1 MLFDAVYSEDVAL
14 TVADS
19 SGLTVSSLLL
29 LPYVMR
35 FHGAE
40 TKMSYIY
47 GAGTLPRHRMK
58 GHMGR
63 LIRMALHEAAARG
76 AKVFLITSIAE
87 YLENEEVFASVLIPQ
102 CSEAFTPLLSVIPL
116 QALAYYTAIACGNDP
131 DKPRNLAKSVTVE

>member
-1 MLFDAVYSEDVAL
+1 MEGSLKLKEITYLPSEGYPAGEL
-14 TVADS
+14 K
-19 SGLTVSSLLL
+19 
-29 LPYVMR
+29 
-35 FHGAE
+35 H
-40 TKMSYIY
+40 
-47 GAGTLPRHRMK
+47 GTLALVDERTPVVVLLTNK
-58 GHMGR
+58 R
-63 LIRMALHEAAARG
+63 LAAKTMNAVHEASARG